1 MVVQRTETHIIK
13 ESNPLYR
20 WILEECSR
28 SKNLYNKA
36 LYIYRQA
43 FTERH
48 ENISDYVS
56 IVNNKKFISSYNL
69 ITKMRE
75 LKDEDYFAMT
85 KNHSASQVIIQV
97 DKTMKSWFASLK
109 AYKKD
114 SSKFRGRPRIPSY
127 KKKDELNC
135 LIYTNIDARLQ
146 KDGTIN
152 ISKKIKLP
160 IHTNLKNFQQIRLVP
175 KTSYVQVEIVYN
187 KEIKDTNLDK
197 TRAIGID
204 LGLNNLMAIT
214 SNIGDVSNLVNGR
227 PLKSINQ
234 YYNKRKAH
242 LMSLLEKGKLK
253 SSKRLRRLKMKRMMK
268 IKDYLHKTS
277 RRVVE
282 LMEQNNIGTCF
293 IGHNKGW
300 KNEVEM
306 GKKNNQNFVS
316 IPYSLLINMLRYKL
330 EEKGGVLVELNEA
343 YTSKCSFLDNEEICK
358 HESYKGKRV
367 KRGLFLSSDKKALN
381 ADINGSLNILK
392 RGIGFSFMI
401 KNNIFRPTKI
411 DIEKKLLNF
420 ACQNKE

>member
-1 MVVQRTETHIIK
+1 MIVQRTETHIIK
-13 ESNPLYR
+13 ESHPIYR
-20 WILEECSR
+20 WVVEECSR
-28 SKNLYNKA
+28 SKNLYNRA

-43 FTERH
+43 FTGNH
-48 ENISDYVS
+48 DNIPEFKD
-56 IVNNKKFISSYNL
+56 IIKHDKFIPSFALVNRL
-69 ITKMRE
+69 NE
-75 LKDEDYFAMT
+75 LKDVDFCSMMK
-85 KNHSASQVIIQV
+85 KNGAQQIVFQV
-97 DKTMKSWFASLK
+97 DKAMKTWFATLK
-109 AYKKD
+109 SYKKD
-114 SSKFRGRPRIPSY
+114 PSKFRGRPRIPSY

-135 LIYTNIDARLQ
+135 LTYTNIDARLQ

-175 KTSYVQVEIVYN
+175 KTGYVQVEIVYN
-187 KEIKDTNLDK
+187 KEINETNLDK

-214 SNIGDVSNLVNGR
+214 SNIGNISSLVNGR

-253 SSKRLRRLKMKRMMK
+253 SSKRLRRLEMKRMMK

-282 LMEQNNIGTCF
+282 LMEQNNVGTCF
-293 IGHNKGW
+293 IGHNKDW
-300 KNEVEM
+300 KQEVEM

-343 YTSKCSFLDNEEICK
+343 YTSKCSFLDNEEVYK
-358 HESYKGKRV
+358 HETYKGKRI
-367 KRGLFLSSDKKALN
+367 KRGLFLSKKKKALN

-392 RGIGFSFMI
+392 RGMKFGFDF
-401 KNNIFRPTKI
+401 KECFFRPTKI
-411 DIEKKLLNF
+411 DIQKKLLNPLG
-420 ACQNKE
+420 

>member
-1 MVVQRTETHIIK
+1 MIVQRTETHIIK
-13 ESNPLYR
+13 ESHPIYN
-20 WILEECSR
+20 WVVDECSR
-28 SKNLYNKA
+28 SKSLFNKA

-43 FTERH
+43 FTEKH

-97 DKTMKSWFASLK
+97 DKTMKSWFAALK
-109 AYKKD
+109 SYKKD
-114 SSKFRGRPRIPSY
+114 PSKFRGRPRIPSY

-135 LIYTNIDARLQ
+135 LTYTNIDARLQ

-152 ISKKIKLP
+152 LRRDIKLP
-160 IHTNLKNFQQIRLVP
+160 IHTNLKSFQQIRLIP
-175 KTSYVQVEIVYN
+175 KVGFIQVEIIYN
-187 KEIKDTNLDK
+187 KEINDTNLDK

-214 SNIGDVSNLVNGR
+214 SNIGNISNLVNGR

-234 YYNKRKAH
+234 YYNKKKAH

-253 SSKRLRRLKMKRMMK
+253 SSKRLRRLEMKRMMK

-282 LMEQNNIGTCF
+282 LMYNNNIGTCF
-293 IGHNKGW
+293 IGYNKDW
-300 KNEVEM
+300 KQEVEM

-316 IPYSLLINMLRYKL
+316 IPYSLLINMLRYKI
-330 EEKGGVLVELNEA
+330 EEKGGVLIELNEA

-358 HESYKGKRV
+358 HETYKGKRV
-367 KRGLFLSSDKKALN
+367 KRGLFLSGEGKALN

-392 RGIGFSFMI
+392 RGIGFSFMV
-401 KNNIFRPTKI
+401 KNEIFRPTKI
-411 DIEKKLLNF
+411 DIQKKLLNF
-420 ACQNKE
+420 A

>member
-1 MVVQRTETHIIK
+1 MIVQRTETHIIK
-13 ESNPLYR
+13 ESHPIYN
-20 WILEECSR
+20 WVVDECSR
-28 SKNLYNKA
+28 SKSLFNKA

-43 FTERH
+43 FTEKH

-97 DKTMKSWFASLK
+97 DKTMKSWFAALK
-109 AYKKD
+109 SYKKD
-114 SSKFRGRPRIPSY
+114 PSKFRGRPRIPSY

-135 LIYTNIDARLQ
+135 LTYTNIDARLQ

-152 ISKKIKLP
+152 LRRDIKLP
-160 IHTNLKNFQQIRLVP
+160 IHTNLKSFQQIRLIP
-175 KTSYVQVEIVYN
+175 KVGFIQVEIIYN
-187 KEIKDTNLDK
+187 KEINDTNLDK

-214 SNIGDVSNLVNGR
+214 SNIGNISNLVNGR

-234 YYNKRKAH
+234 YYNKKKAH

-253 SSKRLRRLKMKRMMK
+253 SSKRLRRLEMKRMMK

-282 LMEQNNIGTCF
+282 LMYNNNIGTCF
-293 IGHNKGW
+293 IGYNKDW
-300 KNEVEM
+300 KQEVEM

-316 IPYSLLINMLRYKL
+316 IPYSLLINMLRYKI
-330 EEKGGVLVELNEA
+330 EEKGGVLIELNEA

-358 HESYKGKRV
+358 HETYKGKRV
-367 KRGLFLSSDKKALN
+367 KRGLFLSGEGKALN

-392 RGIGFSFMI
+392 RGIGFSFMV
-401 KNNIFRPTKI
+401 KNEIFRPTKI

-420 ACQNKE
+420 A

>member
-1 MVVQRTETHIIK
+1 MIVQRTETHIIK
-13 ESNPLYR
+13 ESNPIYR

-28 SKNLYNKA
+28 SKNLYNKT

-43 FTERH
+43 FTGNHDKIEDFKSIIRH
-48 ENISDYVS
+48 D
-56 IVNNKKFISSYNL
+56 KFISSFEL
-69 ITKMRE
+69 VKQMAK
-75 LKDEDYFAMT
+75 LKDVDYYAMT
-85 KNHSASQVIIQV
+85 KKNSGTQIVCQV
-97 DKTMKSWFASLK
+97 DKVIKSWFASLK

-114 SSKFRGRPRIPSY
+114 PSKFRGRPRIPSY

-135 LIYTNIDARLQ
+135 LIYTYVDARLQ
-146 KDGTIN
+146 KDGTIK

-175 KTSYVQVEIVYN
+175 KTGYIQVEIIYN
-187 KEIKDTNLDK
+187 KEISDLKLDQ

-214 SNIGDVSNLVNGR
+214 SNIGNISNLVNGR

-242 LMSLLEKGKLK
+242 LTSLLEKGGLK
-253 SSKRLRRLKMKRMMK
+253 SSKRLRGLEMKRNCK
-268 IKDYLHKTS
+268 LKDYLHKSS

-293 IGHNKGW
+293 IGHNKDW
-300 KNEVEM
+300 KQEVEM

-316 IPYSLLINMLRYKL
+316 IPYSLLINMLRYKI
-330 EEKGGVLVELNEA
+330 EEKGGQLVELNES
-343 YTSKCSFLDNEEICK
+343 YTSKCSFLDNEEVCK
-358 HESYKGKRV
+358 HETYKGKRV
-367 KRGLFLSSDKKALN
+367 KRGLFLSSKSKTLN

-392 RGIGFSFMI
+392 RGIGFSFMV

-411 DIEKKLLNF
+411 DIQKKLLNPLG
-420 ACQNKE
+420 

>member
-1 MVVQRTETHIIK
+1 MIVQRTETHVIK
-13 ESNPLYR
+13 ESNPIYN

-36 LYIYRQA
+36 LYVYRQA
-43 FTERH
+43 FTGKH
-48 ENISDYVS
+48 DNIPEFKD
-56 IVNNKKFISSYNL
+56 IIKHDKFIASFALVNRL
-69 ITKMRE
+69 NEI
-75 LKDEDYFAMT
+75 KDVDFCSMMK
-85 KNHSASQVIIQV
+85 KNGAQQIVFQV
-97 DKTMKSWFASLK
+97 DKSMKSWFASLK

-127 KKKDELNC
+127 KKKGELNC
-135 LIYTNIDARLQ
+135 LTYTTADAKLQ

-152 ISKKIKLP
+152 ISKKIKLS
-160 IHTNLKNFQQIRLVP
+160 IHTKLKNFQQIRLVP
-175 KTSYVQVEIVYN
+175 KTGYVQVEIVYN
-187 KEIKDTNLDK
+187 KEVNDNRLDQ

-214 SNIGDVSNLVNGR
+214 SNIGNISNLVNGR

-242 LMSLLEKGKLK
+242 FMSLLERGKLK
-253 SSKRLRRLKMKRMMK
+253 SSKRLRRLEMKRIMK

-293 IGHNKGW
+293 IGHNDGW
-300 KNEVEM
+300 KNEANM

-316 IPYSLLINMLRYKL
+316 IPYSLLINMLKYKI
-330 EEKGGVLVELNEA
+330 EEKGGQLVELNES
-343 YTSKCSFLDNEEICK
+343 YTSKCSFLDNEEVCK
-358 HESYKGKRV
+358 HETYKGKRV
-367 KRGLFLSSDKKALN
+367 KRGLFLSENKKALN

-392 RGIGFSFMI
+392 RGIGFSF
-401 KNNIFRPTKI
+401 KVENDIFRPTKI
-411 DIEKKLLNF
+411 DIEKKLLNPLG
-420 ACQNKE
+420 

>member
-1 MVVQRTETHIIK
+1 MIVQRTETHIIK

-28 SKNLYNKA
+28 SRNLFNKA

-43 FTERH
+43 FTEKH

-97 DKTMKSWFASLK
+97 DKTMKSWFAALK
-109 AYKKD
+109 SYKKD
-114 SSKFRGRPRIPSY
+114 PSKFRGRPRIPSY

-135 LIYTNIDARLQ
+135 LIYTYVDARLQ

-152 ISKKIKLP
+152 LRRDIKLP
-160 IHTNLKNFQQIRLVP
+160 IHTNLSSFQQIRLVP
-175 KTSYVQVEIVYN
+175 KTGFIQVEIVYN
-187 KEIKDTNLDK
+187 KEVEDNHLDQ

-214 SNIGDVSNLVNGR
+214 SNIGNVSNLVNGR

-234 YYNKRKAH
+234 YYNKKKAH
-242 LMSLLEKGKLK
+242 LMCLLEKGKLK
-253 SSKRLRRLKMKRMMK
+253 SSKRLRRLEMKRFCK

-293 IGHNKGW
+293 IGHNKDW
-300 KNEVEM
+300 KQEIII
-306 GKKNNQNFVS
+306 GSRNNQNFVS
-316 IPYSLLINMLRYKL
+316 IPYNLLINMLKYKI
-330 EEKGGVLVELNEA
+330 EEKGGVLIELNEA

-367 KRGLFLSSDKKALN
+367 KRGLFLSFDKKILN

-392 RGIGFSFMI
+392 RGIGFSFMV
-401 KNNIFRPTKI
+401 KNDIFRPEKI
-411 DIEKKLLNF
+411 DIQKKLLNF
-420 ACQNKE
+420 A

>member
-1 MVVQRTETHIIK
+1 MIVQRTETHIIK
-13 ESNPLYR
+13 ESNPIHD
-20 WILEECSR
+20 WILEECR
-28 SKNLYNKA
+28 HSKNLYNRA

-43 FTERH
+43 FTGKYD
-48 ENISDYVS
+48 NIPEFKD
-56 IVNNKKFISSYNL
+56 IIKHDKFIASFALVNRL
-69 ITKMRE
+69 NEI
-75 LKDEDYFAMT
+75 KDVDFCSMMK
-85 KNHSASQVIIQV
+85 KNGAQQIVFQV
-97 DKTMKSWFASLK
+97 DKAMKTWFASLK
-109 AYKKD
+109 SYKKD
-114 SSKFRGRPRIPSY
+114 PSKFRGRPRIPSY

-135 LIYTNIDARLQ
+135 LTYTTADAKLQ

-152 ISKKIKLP
+152 LRRDIKLP
-160 IHTNLKNFQQIRLVP
+160 IHTNLKKFQQIRLVP
-175 KTSYVQVEIVYN
+175 KTGYIQVEIIYN
-187 KEIKDTNLDK
+187 KEISDLKLDQ

-214 SNIGDVSNLVNGR
+214 SNIGNISNLVNGR

-253 SSKRLRRLKMKRMMK
+253 SSKRLRKLEMKRMMK

-277 RRVVE
+277 RRIVE
-282 LMEQNNIGTCF
+282 LMYNNNIGTCF
-293 IGHNKGW
+293 IGHNKNW
-300 KNEVEM
+300 KQEVEM

-316 IPYSLLINMLRYKL
+316 IPYSLLINMLRYKI

-367 KRGLFLSSDKKALN
+367 KRGLFLSENKKALN

-392 RGIGFSFMI
+392 RGMKFSFSFNE
-401 KNNIFRPTKI
+401 KFFRPENI
-411 DIEKKLLNF
+411 DIEKNLLNF
-420 ACQNKE
+420 A

>member
-1 MVVQRTETHIIK
+1 MIVQRTETHVIK

-20 WILEECSR
+20 WIVEECSR
-28 SKNLYNKA
+28 SKNLYNRA
-36 LYIYRQA
+36 LFIYRQA
-43 FTERH
+43 FTGNHDKIEDFKSIIRH
-48 ENISDYVS
+48 E
-56 IVNNKKFISSYNL
+56 KFISSFEL
-69 ITKMRE
+69 VKQMAK
-75 LKDEDYFAMT
+75 LKDKDYYTMT
-85 KNHSASQVIIQV
+85 KKNSGTQVVCQV

-114 SSKFRGRPRIPSY
+114 PSKFRGRPRIPSY

-135 LIYTNIDARLQ
+135 LIYTYVDAKLQ

-152 ISKKIKLP
+152 LRRDIKLP

-175 KTSYVQVEIVYN
+175 KSGYIQVEIIYN
-187 KEIKDTNLDK
+187 KEVEDNHLDQ
-197 TRAIGID
+197 TRAIGVD

-214 SNIGDVSNLVNGR
+214 SNIGNVSNLVNGR

-253 SSKRLRRLKMKRMMK
+253 SSKRLRRLEMKRMMK

-282 LMEQNNIGTCF
+282 LMYNNNIGTCF
-293 IGHNKGW
+293 IGHNDGW

-316 IPYSLLINMLRYKL
+316 IPYSLLINMLKYKI
-330 EEKGGVLVELNEA
+330 EEKGGVLIELNEA
-343 YTSKCSFLDNEEICK
+343 YTSKCSFLDNEEVCK
-358 HESYKGKRV
+358 HETYKGKRV
-367 KRGLFLSSDKKALN
+367 KRGLFLSGEGKALN

-392 RGIGFSFMI
+392 RGMGFSF
-401 KNNIFRPTKI
+401 KVENEIFRPTKI
-411 DIEKKLLNF
+411 DIEKKHLNLI
-420 ACQNKE
+420 

>member
-1 MVVQRTETHIIK
+1 MIVQRTETHIIK
-13 ESNPLYR
+13 ESHPIYR

-28 SKNLYNKA
+28 SRNLYNKT
-36 LYIYRQA
+36 LFIYRQA
-43 FTERH
+43 FTGNHDKIEDFKPIIRH
-48 ENISDYVS
+48 N
-56 IVNNKKFISSYNL
+56 KFISSFEL
-69 ITKMRE
+69 VKQMAK
-75 LKDEDYFAMT
+75 LKDVDYYTMT
-85 KNHSASQVIIQV
+85 KKNSGTQVVCQV
-97 DKTMKSWFASLK
+97 DRVMKSWFTSLK

-127 KKKDELNC
+127 KKKDELNY
-135 LIYTNIDARLQ
+135 LIYTYVDAKLQ

-160 IHTNLKNFQQIRLVP
+160 IHTNLKNFQQIRLIP
-175 KTSYVQVEIVYN
+175 KTGYIQVEILYN
-187 KEIKDTNLDK
+187 KEVNDNHLDQ

-214 SNIGDVSNLVNGR
+214 SNIGNISNLVNGR

-242 LMSLLEKGKLK
+242 LVSLLEKGKLK
-253 SSKRLRRLKMKRMMK
+253 SSKRLRRLEMKRICK

-293 IGHNKGW
+293 IGYNKGW

-316 IPYSLLINMLRYKL
+316 IPYSLLINMLRYKI
-330 EEKGGVLVELNEA
+330 EEKGGVLIELNEA

-358 HESYKGKRV
+358 HETYKGKRI
-367 KRGLFLSSDKKALN
+367 KRGLFLSENKKALN

-392 RGIGFSFMI
+392 QGMKFGFDF
-401 KNNIFRPTKI
+401 KDCFFRPEKI
-411 DIEKKLLNF
+411 DIQKKLLNF
-420 ACQNKE
+420 A

>member
-1 MVVQRTETHIIK
+1 MIVQRTEIHIIK
-13 ESNPLYR
+13 ESNPIYC
-20 WILEECSR
+20 WILQECSR
-28 SKNLYNKA
+28 SKNLYNKT

-43 FTERH
+43 FTGNHDKVEEFKSIIRH
-48 ENISDYVS
+48 E
-56 IVNNKKFISSYNL
+56 KFISSFEL
-69 ITKMRE
+69 VRQMMK
-75 LKDEDYFAMT
+75 LKDEDYYAMT
-85 KNHSASQVIIQV
+85 KKNSATQIVCQV
-97 DKTMKSWFASLK
+97 DRTMKSWFAALK

-135 LIYTNIDARLQ
+135 LTYTNIDARLQ

-175 KTSYVQVEIVYN
+175 KTGYIQVEIIYN
-187 KEIKDTNLDK
+187 KEIEDNHLDQ

-214 SNIGDVSNLVNGR
+214 SNIGNISNLVNGR

-242 LMSLLEKGKLK
+242 LMSLLKKGNLK
-253 SSKRLRRLKMKRMMK
+253 SSKRLRRLEMKRTCKM
-268 IKDYLHKTS
+268 KDYLHKTS
-277 RRVVE
+277 KRVVE

-300 KNEVEM
+300 KQEVEI

-330 EEKGGVLVELNEA
+330 EEKGGQLIELNES
-343 YTSKCSFLDNEEICK
+343 YTSKCSFLDNEEVCK
-358 HESYKGKRV
+358 HENYKGKRI
-367 KRGLFLSSDKKALN
+367 KRGLFLSGSNKVLN

-392 RGIGFSFMI
+392 RGMKFGFDF
-401 KNNIFRPTKI
+401 KECFFRPGKI
-411 DIEKKLLNF
+411 DIEKKLLNSL
-420 ACQNKE
+420 E

>member
-1 MVVQRTETHIIK
+1 MVVQRTETYIIK
-13 ESNPLYR
+13 ESDNLYR
-20 WILEECSR
+20 WIIEECSR

-69 ITKMRE
+69 ITRMRA
-75 LKDEDYFAMT
+75 LKDEYYFAMT

-109 AYKKD
+109 SYKKD
-114 SSKFRGRPRIPSY
+114 PSKFRGRPRIPSY

-135 LIYTNIDARLQ
+135 LTYTNIDAKLQ

-160 IHTNLKNFQQIRLVP
+160 IHTNLKNFQQVRLVP
-175 KTSYVQVEIVYN
+175 KTGYVQVEIVYN
-187 KEIKDTNLDK
+187 KEVNESSLDK

-214 SNIGDVSNLVNGR
+214 SNIGNVSNLVNGR

-234 YYNKRKAH
+234 YYNKKKAH

-253 SSKRLRRLKMKRMMK
+253 SSKRLRRLEMKRMMK

-293 IGHNKGW
+293 IGHNDGW

-316 IPYSLLINMLRYKL
+316 IPYSLLINMLKYKI

-358 HESYKGKRV
+358 HETYKGKRM
-367 KRGLFLSSDKKALN
+367 KRGLFLSEKKKALN

-392 RGIGFSFMI
+392 RGMKFGFDF
-401 KNNIFRPTKI
+401 KDCFFRPTKI
-411 DIEKKLLNF
+411 DIQKNLLNF

>member
-1 MVVQRTETHIIK
+1 MIVQRTETHIIK
-13 ESNPLYR
+13 ESHPIYR
-20 WILEECSR
+20 WIVDECSR
-28 SKNLYNKA
+28 SKNLYNRA

-43 FTERH
+43 FTGKH
-48 ENISDYVS
+48 DNIPEFKD
-56 IVNNKKFISSYNL
+56 IIKHDKFIASFALVN
-69 ITKMRE
+69 KMNE
-75 LKDEDYFAMT
+75 LKDVDFCSMLK
-85 KNHSASQVIIQV
+85 KNGAQQIVFQV
-97 DKTMKSWFASLK
+97 DKSMKSWFASLK

-127 KKKDELNC
+127 KKKDDLNC
-135 LIYTNIDARLQ
+135 LMYTTADAKLQ

-152 ISKKIKLP
+152 LRRDIKLP
-160 IHTNLKNFQQIRLVP
+160 VHTNLKSFQQIRLVP
-175 KTSYVQVEIVYN
+175 KTGYVQVEIIYN
-187 KEIKDTNLDK
+187 KEINDANLDK

-214 SNIGDVSNLVNGR
+214 SNIGNISNLVNGR

-234 YYNKRKAH
+234 YYNKRKAY

-253 SSKRLRRLKMKRMMK
+253 SSKRLRRLEMKRMMK

-277 RRVVE
+277 RRIVE
-282 LMEQNNIGTCF
+282 LMVQNNIGTCF
-293 IGHNKGW
+293 IGHNDGW

-316 IPYSLLINMLRYKL
+316 IPYSLLINMLRYKI
-330 EEKGGVLVELNEA
+330 EEKGGVLFELNEA

-358 HESYKGKRV
+358 QEIYKGKRV

-392 RGIGFSFMI
+392 RGMKFGFDF
-401 KNNIFRPTKI
+401 KDCFFRPEKI

-420 ACQNKE
+420 A

>member
-13 ESNPLYR
+13 ESSPIYD
-20 WILEECSR
+20 WILEECLR
-28 SKNLYNKA
+28 SKNLYNKT
-36 LYIYRQA
+36 LFIYRQA
-43 FTERH
+43 FTGKH
-48 ENISDYVS
+48 DNIPEFKD
-56 IVNNKKFISSYNL
+56 IIKHDKFIASFALVNRL
-69 ITKMRE
+69 NE
-75 LKDEDYFAMT
+75 LKDVDFCSMMK
-85 KNHSASQVIIQV
+85 KNGAQQIVFQV
-97 DKTMKSWFASLK
+97 DRTIKSWFAALK
-109 AYKKD
+109 SYKKD
-114 SSKFRGRPRIPSY
+114 PSKFRGRPRIPSY

-135 LIYTNIDARLQ
+135 LTYTTADAKLQ

-152 ISKKIKLP
+152 LRRDIKLP
-160 IHTNLKNFQQIRLVP
+160 IHTNLSSFQQVRLVP
-175 KTSYVQVEIVYN
+175 KTGYIQAEIIYN
-187 KEIKDTNLDK
+187 KEVEDNHLDQ

-214 SNIGDVSNLVNGR
+214 SNIGNISNLVNGR

-234 YYNKRKAH
+234 YYNKRKAR

-253 SSKRLRRLKMKRMMK
+253 SSKRLRRLEMKRNCK

-300 KNEVEM
+300 KQEVEM

-316 IPYSLLINMLRYKL
+316 IPYSLLINMLRYKI
-330 EEKGGVLVELNEA
+330 EEKSGVLVELNEA
-343 YTSKCSFLDNEEICK
+343 YTSKCSFLDNEEISK

-367 KRGLFLSSDKKALN
+367 KRGLFLSGSNKTIN
-381 ADINGSLNILK
+381 ADINGSLNIIK
-392 RGIGFSFMI
+392 RGMKFGFDF
-401 KNNIFRPTKI
+401 KECFFRPTKI

-420 ACQNKE
+420 A

>member
-1 MVVQRTETHIIK
+1 MIVQRTETHIIK
-13 ESNPLYR
+13 ESNPIYA

-28 SKNLYNKA
+28 SKNLYNKT
-36 LYIYRQA
+36 LFIYRQA
-43 FTERH
+43 FTGNHDKIEDFKSIIRH
-48 ENISDYVS
+48 D
-56 IVNNKKFISSYNL
+56 KFISSFEL
-69 ITKMRE
+69 VKQMAK
-75 LKDEDYFAMT
+75 LKDVDYYAMT
-85 KNHSASQVIIQV
+85 KKNSGTQVVCQV
-97 DKTMKSWFASLK
+97 DKTMKSWFTSLK

-114 SSKFRGRPRIPSY
+114 PSKFRGRPRIPSY

-135 LIYTNIDARLQ
+135 LIYTYVDAKLQ

-152 ISKKIKLP
+152 LRRDIKLP
-160 IHTNLKNFQQIRLVP
+160 IHTNLSSFQQIRLVP
-175 KTSYVQVEIVYN
+175 KTGYVQVEIVYN
-187 KEIKDTNLDK
+187 KEITDSSLDK

-214 SNIGDVSNLVNGR
+214 SNIGNISNLVNGR

-242 LMSLLEKGKLK
+242 LTSLLEKGKQK
-253 SSKRLRRLKMKRMMK
+253 SSKRLRRLEMKRMMK

-282 LMEQNNIGTCF
+282 LMYDNNIGTCF
-293 IGHNKGW
+293 IGHNKDW
-300 KNEVEM
+300 KQEVEM
-306 GKKNNQNFVS
+306 GKKNNQNFVF
-316 IPYSLLINMLRYKL
+316 IPYSLLINMLKYKI

-343 YTSKCSFLDNEEICK
+343 YTSKCSFLDNEEICR
-358 HESYKGKRV
+358 HETYKGKRV

-392 RGIGFSFMI
+392 RGIGFSFMV

-411 DIEKKLLNF
+411 DIQKKLLNPLG
-420 ACQNKE
+420 

>member
-1 MVVQRTETHIIK
+1 MIVQRTETHVIK
-13 ESNPLYR
+13 ESHPIYN

-43 FTERH
+43 FTGKH
-48 ENISDYVS
+48 DNISDYVS

-114 SSKFRGRPRIPSY
+114 PSKFRGRPRIPSY

-135 LIYTNIDARLQ
+135 LTYTYVDAKLQ

-152 ISKKIKLP
+152 IRRDIKLP
-160 IHTNLKNFQQIRLVP
+160 IHTNLKNFQQVRLVP
-175 KTSYVQVEIVYN
+175 KTGYIQVEIIYN
-187 KEIKDTNLDK
+187 KEVEDTNLDK

-214 SNIGDVSNLVNGR
+214 SNIGNISNLVNGR

-234 YYNKRKAH
+234 YYNKRKAY
-242 LMSLLEKGKLK
+242 LTSLLEKGGLK
-253 SSKRLRRLKMKRMMK
+253 SSKRLRRLEMKRIMK

-293 IGHNKGW
+293 IGHNDGW

-316 IPYSLLINMLRYKL
+316 IPYSLLINMLRYKM
-330 EEKGGVLVELNEA
+330 EENGGVLVELNEA
-343 YTSKCSFLDNEEICK
+343 YTSKCSFLDNEEVCK
-358 HESYKGKRV
+358 HDSYKGKRI
-367 KRGLFLSSDKKALN
+367 KRGLFLSENKKALN

-392 RGIGFSFMI
+392 RGIGFSF
-401 KNNIFRPTKI
+401 KVENDIFRPTKI
-411 DIEKKLLNF
+411 DIEKKLLNPLG
-420 ACQNKE
+420 

>member
-1 MVVQRTETHIIK
+1 MIVQRTETHIIK
-13 ESNPLYR
+13 ESHPIYR
-20 WILEECSR
+20 WIVEECSR

-43 FTERH
+43 FTEKH
-48 ENISDYVS
+48 ENISDYIS

-69 ITKMRE
+69 ITRMRA
-75 LKDEDYFAMT
+75 LKDVDYYAMT

-109 AYKKD
+109 SYKKD
-114 SSKFRGRPRIPSY
+114 PSKFRGRPRIPSY

-135 LIYTNIDARLQ
+135 LTYTNIDAKLQ

-152 ISKKIKLP
+152 LRRDIKLP
-160 IHTNLKNFQQIRLVP
+160 IHTNLRKFQQIRLVP
-175 KTSYVQVEIVYN
+175 KTGFIQVEIVYN
-187 KEIKDTNLDK
+187 KEVNDSHLDQ

-214 SNIGDVSNLVNGR
+214 SNIGNISNLVNGR

-242 LMSLLEKGKLK
+242 LMSLLEKGGLK
-253 SSKRLRRLKMKRMMK
+253 SSKRLRRLEMKRMMK

-293 IGHNKGW
+293 IGHNKDW
-300 KNEVEM
+300 KQEINI
-306 GKKNNQNFVS
+306 GSRNNQNFVS
-316 IPYSLLINMLRYKL
+316 IPYSLLINMLRYKI
-330 EEKGGVLVELNEA
+330 EEKGGVLIELNEA
-343 YTSKCSFLDNEEICK
+343 YTSKCSFLDNEDVCK
-358 HESYKGKRV
+358 HEVYKGKRV
-367 KRGLFLSSDKKALN
+367 KRGLFISEKKKALN

-392 RGIGFSFMI
+392 RGMKFSFSFNE
-401 KNNIFRPTKI
+401 KFFRPEKI
-411 DIEKKLLNF
+411 DIEKKLLNPLG
-420 ACQNKE
+420 